1 MQLHIQMYLVFS
13 STTRGE
19 LPHKRRNSDKFDFTL
34 LTKRMWRAFIILYAA
49 YILAKKW
56 EIRETCLRF
65 CSWQTAELGLHSWQ
79 PALVSIH
86 VSTPPPSPVQ
96 HYAFQPNP
104 RASDTS
110 IIREE
115 EGGREKGKLA
125 PADLSLHLAP
135 SSSPLLLKGSS
146 ERSVS
151 LSPIYK
157 GGKCQ
162 LRSSRLQCWNR
173 GNCVAPNFMFFTLY
187 MGFPCGSAGKK
198 IHLQCGRPRFDP
210 WVGKIPWRRKWL
222 PTPVLWPGE
231 FNGLYS
237 PWGCKESD
245 TTEWLLLTLYISD
258 SLKMVRVKR

>member
-1 MQLHIQMYLVFS
+1 MQLHIQLYLVFS

-79 PALVSIH
+79 PALVSVH

-110 IIREE
+110 IICEE
-115 EGGREKGKLA
+115 EGEREKGELA

-198 IHLQCGRPRFDP
+198 SACSAGDPGSTPGLGRSPEEENGCPLQYSGLENFMAYTVHGVAKSRTQLSDFYSHCTYP
-210 WVGKIPWRRKWL
+210 IPLKW
-222 PTPVLWPGE
+222 
-231 FNGLYS
+231 
-237 PWGCKESD
+237 
-245 TTEWLLLTLYISD
+245 
-258 SLKMVRVKR
+258 